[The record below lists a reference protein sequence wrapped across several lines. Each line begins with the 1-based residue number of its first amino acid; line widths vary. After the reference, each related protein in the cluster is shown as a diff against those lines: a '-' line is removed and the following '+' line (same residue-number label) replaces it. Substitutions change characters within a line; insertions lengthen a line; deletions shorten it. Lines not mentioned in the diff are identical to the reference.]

1 MLKKICILLVAIAA
15 LAVICAIIQP
25 QTSNALGLF
34 GNKQLFDFDNK
45 FTYAI
50 IYSPG
55 GDIVKQGTVQ
65 SWTDFEDGDQLQVK
79 IDDVTYLTHAS
90 LIILSTKK

>member
-1 MLKKICILLVAIAA
+1 MLKNICILLAVVAA
-15 LAVICAIIQP
+15 LAIICAIIQP

-45 FTYAI
+45 FTHAV

-55 GDIVKQGTVQ
+55 GNIVKQGTVE

-79 IDDVTYLTHAS
+79 IDGVTYLTHAS
-90 LIILSTKK
+90 LIILSTK

>member
-1 MLKKICILLVAIAA
+1 MLKKICILTLAAIVL
-15 LAVICAIIQP
+15 LAVCMLIYPQP
-25 QTSNALGLF
+25 SNALGLF

-45 FTYAI
+45 FTHAI

-55 GDIVKQGTVQ
+55 GDIVKQGTVE

-79 IDDVTYLTHAS
+79 IDGVTYLTHAS
-90 LIILSTKK
+90 LIILSTK

>member
-1 MLKKICILLVAIAA
+1 MLKKICILLTVVAA
-15 LAVICAIIQP
+15 LAIICAIIQP

-34 GNKQLFDFDNK
+34 GNKQLFDSDNK
-45 FTYAI
+45 FTHAV

-55 GDIVKQGTVQ
+55 GNIVKQGTVE

-79 IDDVTYLTHAS
+79 IDGITYLTHAS
-90 LIILSTKK
+90 LIILSTK

>member
-1 MLKKICILLVAIAA
+1 MLKKICILLAVVAA
-15 LAVICAIIQP
+15 LAIICTIIQP

-45 FTYAI
+45 FTHAV

-55 GDIVKQGTVQ
+55 GNIVKQGTVE

-79 IDDVTYLTHAS
+79 IDGITYLTHSS
-90 LIILSTKK
+90 LIILSKK

>member
-1 MLKKICILLVAIAA
+1 MLKKICILLVALAA
-15 LAVICAIIQP
+15 LAIICVVVQP
-25 QTSNALGLF
+25 QTSNALGIF
-34 GNKQLFDFDNK
+34 GNKQFFDFDNK

-55 GDIVKQGTVQ
+55 GDIVKQGTVE

-79 IDDVTYLTHAS
+79 IDGITYLTHSS
-90 LIILSTKK
+90 LIILSTK

>member
-1 MLKKICILLVAIAA
+1 MIKKICILLLAVTA
-15 LAVICAIIQP
+15 LAIVCMIVQP

-34 GNKQLFDFDNK
+34 GNKQLFDFNNK
-45 FTYAI
+45 FTHAI

-55 GDIVKQGTVQ
+55 GDIVKQGTVE

-79 IDDVTYLTHAS
+79 IDGVTYLTHAS
-90 LIILSTKK
+90 LIILSTK